1 MSPSFA
7 LSTAVWIAAKVK
19 SVGVIVFPASTSSL
33 DTDKLESDSLK
44 TPFSFADNKF
54 FLFLSTATN
63 LTSFSFNSSTA
74 LTSFAMA
81 SASASLDKATV
92 PLLSSKSTAETAD
105 TDINTDMKNN
115 KINIFLFIFYPHIIY
130 IHYTIQKK
138 IKYLWV

>member
-33 DTDKLESDSLK
+33 DTDKILESDSLK

-63 LTSFSFNSSTA
+63 LTSFSFKSSIA

-81 SASASLDKATV
+81 SASASLDEATV

-105 TDINTDMKNN
+105 TDINVNTKKSNV
-115 KINIFLFIFYPHIIY
+115 NIFLFIFYPHIIY

-138 IKYLWV
+138 L